1 VSSRPLDD
9 DLEVVDRGHE
19 RSAVDPDRSDREL
32 VPEVKA
38 DRGADALEN
47 PLRHARACP
56 AGDLLGRLKQKA
68 NGTGGASNET
78 RRDRERDRNV
88 SIVPARVH
96 PAGRLRGEVHAAR
109 FRDREAVQVGSHE
122 EAGPVFPEIGDDAGL
137 RDSGARLD
145 PETPETFGDSAGGSR
160 LAKCELRVAVKVP
173 ASLDQILHLTFRE
186 SSEKIFEV
194 IRAGRH
200 AGILQKPQQTPRTE
214 NYDSPV
220 VPLVSPELDRYLIE
234 LLPERDPVISEM
246 EAYAKERD
254 VPIVGPAVATLLS
267 MLARSIAARRI
278 CELGSAIGY
287 STAFFARAVGSG
299 GKVVYTDGSESNAK
313 RAREYLARLGLLDR
327 VEMRVGEAVATLQAT
342 SGDFDVVFIDIDKDG
357 YPKAL
362 DAAAPRVRPG
372 GYLLADNVLW
382 SGKVVDPAVR
392 DAATE
397 GIREFNRR
405 LFARRDFESV
415 IVPLRD
421 GVAIA
426 RRVES

>member
-1 VSSRPLDD
+1 
-9 DLEVVDRGHE
+9 
-19 RSAVDPDRSDREL
+19 
-32 VPEVKA
+32 
-38 DRGADALEN
+38 
-47 PLRHARACP
+47 
-56 AGDLLGRLKQKA
+56 
-68 NGTGGASNET
+68 
-78 RRDRERDRNV
+78 
-88 SIVPARVH
+88 
-96 PAGRLRGEVHAAR
+96 
-109 FRDREAVQVGSHE
+109 
-122 EAGPVFPEIGDDAGL
+122 
-137 RDSGARLD
+137 
-145 PETPETFGDSAGGSR
+145 
-160 LAKCELRVAVKVP
+160 
-173 ASLDQILHLTFRE
+173 
-186 SSEKIFEV
+186 
-194 IRAGRH
+194 
-200 AGILQKPQQTPRTE
+200 
-214 NYDSPV
+214 V

-267 MLARSIAARRI
+267 MLAHSIGARRV

-287 STAFFARAVGSG
+287 STAFFAKAVGPG
-299 GKVVYTDGSESNAK
+299 GKVIYTDGSESNAE
-313 RAREYLARLGLLDR
+313 RARGYLERLGVLDR

-392 DAATE
+392 DLATE

-426 RRVES
+426 RRVEP